1 MDFEFNKG
9 VIELTKLVL
18 IGEYIE
24 TLTIQLDIYEIQL
37 ALY

>member
-1 MDFEFNKG
+1 MDFELNEG
-9 VIELTKLVL
+9 AIELTKVYL

-24 TLTIQLDIYEIQL
+24 TLTIQLDIYAIQL

>member
-9 VIELTKLVL
+9 VIELTKFL

-24 TLTIQLDIYEIQL
+24 TLTIQLDIYAIQL

>member
-1 MDFEFNKG
+1 MDFEFIKG
-9 VIELTKLVL
+9 VIELTKLFL

-24 TLTIQLDIYEIQL
+24 TLTIQLDIYAIQL